1 MPSLVT
7 WTLLCSALLP
17 SAICLPNQFRCNNKQ
32 CILKKQQCDSY
43 NDCADNSDE
52 LFCGVFNF
60 TQSLEKIKGVQNLHY
75 CVIYFP
81 VRRNQSI
88 HL

>member
-43 NDCADNSDE
+43 SDCADNSDE
-52 LFCGVFNF
+52 LFCGAFNF
-60 TQSLEKIKGVQNLHY
+60 TRCHRIVSSEFTHTCILSFCSELTAI
-75 CVIYFP
+75 
-81 VRRNQSI
+81 R
-88 HL
+88 